1 MYECLAQITLLTAS
15 LSAKGRT
22 NKNINPLSFPIDDFI
37 CTFPKKETSS
47 TLLLLIRERSSV
59 TATENLRKS
68 LFDEI
73 GRNKNWKEGRGE
85 KESDGAEGRSVG
97 VLERIGGAIISG

>member
-68 LFDEI
+68 LCSMRLDEI
-73 GRNKNWKEGRGE
+73 EIGKKGGE
-85 KESDGAEGRSVG
+85 KRNRM
-97 VLERIGGAIISG
+97 ERRGGA